1 MQNNDDF
8 HTHLLRYGLDL
19 GFLLSGFFGALL
31 LSIKKKKQK
40 LSKTISCIFAGTI
53 CANYMTPLVLTFA
66 PPGIQEKGKYAMA
79 FMMGYMGLKGLEYIV
94 DFITEYVDSR
104 KKSIKG

>member
-66 PPGIQEKGKYAMA
+66 PAGIQEKGKYAMA
-79 FMMGYMGLKGLEYIV
+79 FMMGYMGLKGLEFIV
-94 DFITEYVDSR
+94 DFVVDYANSR
-104 KKSIKG
+104 KAK